1 MTIVGIKIFLLISY
15 NKCFPADKDT
25 ITLFKIFFIVVNVCC
40 EHESEQ
46 FTFYRVPKVLFTEE
60 PFKNMNCE
68 AKLLYGLLLDKM
80 GLSRKSGWFDKQG
93 RAFVYYGIN
102 RIMEDLGCAHNKAE
116 KLLSELEQAGLLRR
130 KRQGLGK
137 PSALYPLKFENRIS

>member
-1 MTIVGIKIFLLISY
+1 MDYFY
-15 NKCFPADKDT
+15 
-25 ITLFKIFFIVVNVCC
+25 
-40 EHESEQ
+40 EHESEL

-60 PFKNMNCE
+60 QFKNINCE

-102 RIMEDLGCAHNKAE
+102 RIMEDLGCAHSKAE
-116 KLLSELEQAGLLRR
+116 SCYPNWSKLACCAGNGRGWGSRLHCT
-130 KRQGLGK
+130 
-137 PSALYPLKFENRIS
+137 P

>member
-1 MTIVGIKIFLLISY
+1 MDYFY
-15 NKCFPADKDT
+15 
-25 ITLFKIFFIVVNVCC
+25 
-40 EHESEQ
+40 EHESEL

-68 AKLLYGLLLDKM
+68 AKLLNGKLLD
-80 GLSRKSGWFDKQG
+80 KSGWFDKQG
-93 RAFVYYGIN
+93 RACVYYGIN
-102 RIMEDLGCAHNKAE
+102 RIMEDLGCAHSKAE

>member
-1 MTIVGIKIFLLISY
+1 MNQSY
-15 NKCFPADKDT
+15 
-25 ITLFKIFFIVVNVCC
+25 L
-40 EHESEQ
+40 H
-46 FTFYRVPKVLFTEE
+46 FTVFQRCYLRQ

-102 RIMEDLGCAHNKAE
+102 RIMEDLGCAHSKAE

>member
-1 MTIVGIKIFLLISY
+1 MPASAIFMPQWARRTDMDY
-15 NKCFPADKDT
+15 FY
-25 ITLFKIFFIVVNVCC
+25 
-40 EHESEQ
+40 EHESEL

-60 PFKNMNCE
+60 PFKNMNCK

>member
-1 MTIVGIKIFLLISY
+1 MKQNYFTGYCWTKWD
-15 NKCFPADKDT
+15 FPAK
-25 ITLFKIFFIVVNVCC
+25 
-40 EHESEQ
+40 
-46 FTFYRVPKVLFTEE
+46 
-60 PFKNMNCE
+60 
-68 AKLLYGLLLDKM
+68 A
-80 GLSRKSGWFDKQG
+80 GWFDQQG

-102 RIMEDLGCAHNKAE
+102 RIMEDLGCAHSKAE

>member
-1 MTIVGIKIFLLISY
+1 MDYFY
-15 NKCFPADKDT
+15 
-25 ITLFKIFFIVVNVCC
+25 
-40 EHESEQ
+40 EQESEL
-46 FTFYRVPKVLFTEE
+46 FTFYPVPKVLFTEE

-116 KLLSELEQAGLLRR
+116 KLEQAGLLRR

>member
-1 MTIVGIKIFLLISY
+1 MDYFY
-15 NKCFPADKDT
+15 
-25 ITLFKIFFIVVNVCC
+25 
-40 EHESEQ
+40 EHESEL

-60 PFKNMNCE
+60 PFRNMNCE

-102 RIMEDLGCAHNKAE
+102 HIMEDLGCAHSKAE

-137 PSALYPLKFENRIS
+137 PSALYPLKVANRIS